1 MWRIF
6 ILIVLMYIVA
16 SLILSL
22 RHDIHLRS
30 SVANESLRLEISR
43 CQHRYAINRC
53 DQSRVPAIESL
64 CLELET
70 CMNREPEQV
79 SSKVA
84 MRMLGESINELF
96 DALSWKSI
104 IGMAIG
110 GVILVVGSEFVLK
123 RFNFKTI

>member
-1 MWRIF
+1 
-6 ILIVLMYIVA
+6 MYIVA

-43 CQHRYAINRC
+43 CQHRFAINRC

-64 CLELET
+64 CHELET

-104 IGMAIG
+104 ISMAIG
-110 GVILVVGSEFVLK
+110 GLILVAGSEFVLK
-123 RFNFKTI
+123 RFNFKNI